1 VVKFI
6 VKVKLMEKSVNS
18 HVGRVMVAK
27 VINQKSRPG
36 MMLRR
41 KRTDRPR
48 EANTVEMPLLLG
60 GRLWAIW

>member
-27 VINQKSRPG
+27 VINQKSMPG

-41 KRTDRPR
+41 KRTDRPK
-48 EANTVEMPLLLG
+48 EANIVKMPSPFG